1 MKIRQHGRFRGET
14 SREKNVRA
22 VAWTLGNYFTAD
34 DKNLKNQENR
44 ERMRTKREGEGRR
57 DIRKERQNGEKGNE
71 NKAGAR
77 WPARRYKKD
86 DERKGLI
93 PRNVI

>member
-1 MKIRQHGRFRGET
+1 MKIHGRFRAT
-14 SREKNVRA
+14 KQAARRIFARA
-22 VAWTLGNYFTAD
+22 LGNYFTTD

-44 ERMRTKREGEGRR
+44 ERMVGTKRG
-57 DIRKERQNGEKGNE
+57 GEKKGRE
-71 NKAGAR
+71 TSGKSGKMAKKEMKIKRAR